1 MRVPPARRRW
11 WGTRSSWS
19 AGGQPALPRPP
30 VTPTEVFDGTSWQ
43 DYADIPIPGDHLAA
57 ASDGTYLYAVGGRK
71 LEVTANTAAVQR
83 FDPNT
88 DRWTP
93 LPAMPSAVSDSGAAI
108 VGGRLIVV
116 GGESIGTVF
125 NAVRAYDLTSSTWST
140 LPNLAVARH
149 GLAVAAIG
157 NTLYAID
164 GAAEPAHNASTRTV
178 QTLTFHS

>member
-1 MRVPPARRRW
+1 M
-11 WGTRSSWS
+11 
-19 AGGQPALPRPP
+19 
-30 VTPTEVFDGTSWQ
+30 
-43 DYADIPIPGDHLAA
+43 
-57 ASDGTYLYAVGGRK
+57 
-71 LEVTANTAAVQR
+71 QR

-93 LPAMPSAVSDSGAAI
+93 LPAMPSAVSDGGAAI

-116 GGESIGTVF
+116 GGESAGTVF

-140 LPNLAVARH
+140 LPNLAAARH
-149 GLAVAAIG
+149 GLSVAAVG

-164 GAAEPAHNASTRTV
+164 GAAAPGHNASTRTV